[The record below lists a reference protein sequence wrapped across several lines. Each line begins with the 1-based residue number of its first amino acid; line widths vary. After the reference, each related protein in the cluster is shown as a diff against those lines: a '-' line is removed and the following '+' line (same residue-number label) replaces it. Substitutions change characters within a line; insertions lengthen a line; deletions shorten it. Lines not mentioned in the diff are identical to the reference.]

1 MNVLVQEVFDKWV
14 TDALML
20 MNVLNN
26 KDFVQGLEIAKIP
39 MAVSNVFVHE
49 VTNLTNLERSAL
61 IEMNARKILE
71 NVKPLNVEI

>member
-20 MNVLNN
+20 TNVLNS
-26 KDFVQGLEIAKIP
+26 KVFVQDLEIAKIP
-39 MAVSNVFVHE
+39 MAVSNVFAHE